1 MNLLDKIISGSKL
14 LRILSSWLVVV
25 WLVMFDLPNFLR
37 TSLIWRSRDKNG
49 QREKKPR
56 VRRILLPILRVM
68 NSARHRSNLAAVH

>member
-14 LRILSSWLVVV
+14 LRILSSWLVV

-37 TSLIWRSRDKNG
+37 TSLIWRSRDKTG
-49 QREKKPR
+49 KRENKPR

>member
-14 LRILSSWLVVV
+14 LRILSSWLVV

-37 TSLIWRSRDKNG
+37 TSLIWRSRDKTG
-49 QREKKPR
+49 KREKKPR